1 MEESY
6 VSLTELKVILEKEK
20 AVRGE
25 LNPEQQYSLSH
36 AALFAR
42 VPAEKVP
49 AIVQELMEIP
59 LMSPFNAVKN
69 VDLMPTNLDDVR
81 TIFTKDSFSLSKE
94 DADKVLEMVCK
105 YRGRGEP

>member
-49 AIVQELMEIP
+49 AIVKELLEIP
-59 LMSPFNAVKN
+59 MTSPFNAAKI
-69 VDLMPTNLDDVR
+69 VDLMPTHLDDAPA
-81 TIFTKDSFSLSKE
+81 IFAKERCSLSKE
-94 DADKVLEMVCK
+94 DADNVLEIVGQ
-105 YRGRGEP
+105 YRCGGD